1 MEPYFGCWTRG
12 KFDNDRDVFMN
23 LVIFWAREV
32 EPD

>member
-1 MEPYFGCWTRG
+1 MEPYFGCWTCR

-23 LVIFWAREV
+23 LVIVCAREV